1 MPIKL
6 GNTSIGAIYLGSTKI
21 SEVYL
26 GSVKVFGSAPT
37 LPPYTI
43 RLKFEDGATPT
54 FSKGTLSQ
62 VSEWP
67 NVWDLYYD
75 STSWAY
81 LCENQYELIEVIAAN
96 TSSVTS
102 MTSMFEGCSFLTTV
116 PLFDTSSV
124 TDMSRMFHGCDS
136 LTTVPLF
143 DTSSATS
150 MREMFH
156 ICTSLTTVPLFDT
169 SSVTSMMEMFH
180 GCDSLTTVPL
190 FDTSSATTMSSMFF
204 GCVNVQSGALALY
217 QQASTQANPPSQ
229 HSGCFLNC
237 GSQTV
242 TGAQELAQIPSSW
255 GGTGT

>member
-124 TDMSRMFHGCDS
+124 T
-136 LTTVPLF
+136 
-143 DTSSATS
+143 
-150 MREMFH
+150 
-156 ICTSLTTVPLFDT
+156 
-169 SSVTSMMEMFH
+169 SMMEMFH